1 MPPAQQPGTKNL
13 LYLRTNK
20 LLLQREISLARTHQT
35 FLFML
40 HYRKTF
46 IALLIACISCSVH
59 AQENPKYDKETEDK
73 IKQVENNLSA

>member
-1 MPPAQQPGTKNL
+1 
-13 LYLRTNK
+13 
-20 LLLQREISLARTHQT
+20 
-35 FLFML
+35 ML